1 MIGESG
7 ADFGRLQRDLPAIQ
21 ASLREGGLDGWLLF
35 DVYGRNPVSARL
47 LGLASM
53 TRRYFV
59 LVPAQGEPVAL
70 THGIEQGPWDLWPW
84 RKEVYVAW
92 PELDEKLGAMLRGRG
107 KVAMDYMPGDAV
119 PAMDLVPGGVVE
131 LVQRAGSDVV
141 TSGDLVT
148 RFYAAWSADDLAS
161 HRRAAAA
168 LAQVAQAAFVRLAQT
183 LAGGAV
189 ATEGDLRDWV
199 VADLH
204 AHDVV
209 VDADCIPAIGP
220 NAANPHYAPIGR
232 GAAFHRGDVVLL
244 DLWGKESESSVYADQ
259 TWMAFMGERVPE
271 RPAALFAAI
280 RDGRD
285 AAVAFL
291 RAHRHHVFL
300 ITIDIGANDPEQ
312 CGARPNIAK
321 IVSCIGTGIP
331 DAITHLTTIMA
342 RLKAAADPGVR
353 IVGMNYYLP
362 ALAEWRSG
370 LPGHAIAWVAERL
383 AASYND
389 LLALVYTRSG
399 ARVADVFAAFDT
411 TDFARKVTLPGI
423 GTVPR
428 NVARICQ
435 WTWQCAAP
443 PRGPNQHAN
452 QAGYQVISRTVLQ
465 AAGL

>member
-21 ASLREGGLDGWLLF
+21 ASLRGGGLDGWLLF

-47 LGLASM
+47 LGLAAM

-70 THGIEQGPWDLWPW
+70 THGIEQGPWDRWPW

-92 PELDEKLGAMLRGRG
+92 RELDEQLGKMLAGRS

-131 LVQRAGSDVV
+131 LVMRAGCDVV

-148 RFYAAWSADDLAS
+148 RFYAAWSTEDLES

-183 LAGGAV
+183 LAAGAV

-204 AHDVV
+204 AHGVV

-220 NAANPHYAPIGR
+220 NAANPHYAPVGR
-232 GAAFHRGDVVLL
+232 GATFHRGDVVLL

-291 RAHRHHVFL
+291 RESWEAHRPVPGFEVDDICRGVIRDRGWAQYFIHRTGHSIDQAVHGMGPNIDNYETHETRLLLPGVAFS
-300 ITIDIGANDPEQ
+300 IEPGIYIPGDIGVRTEIDVYVGPDGPE
-312 CGARPNIAK
+312 
-321 IVSCIGTGIP
+321 V
-331 DAITHLTTIMA
+331 TT
-342 RLKAAADPGVR
+342 PGPQTE
-353 IVGMNYYLP
+353 M
-362 ALAEWRSG
+362 
-370 LPGHAIAWVAERL
+370 
-383 AASYND
+383 
-389 LLALVYTRSG
+389 LAL
-399 ARVADVFAAFDT
+399 
-411 TDFARKVTLPGI
+411 
-423 GTVPR
+423 
-428 NVARICQ
+428 
-435 WTWQCAAP
+435 
-443 PRGPNQHAN
+443 HA
-452 QAGYQVISRTVLQ
+452 G
-465 AAGL
+465 

>member
-7 ADFGRLQRDLPAIQ
+7 ADFGRLQRDLSAIQ

-47 LGLASM
+47 LGLAAM

-70 THGIEQGPWDLWPW
+70 THGIEQGPWDRWPW

-92 PELDEKLGAMLRGRG
+92 RELDEQLGKMLAGRS

-131 LVQRAGSDVV
+131 LVMRAGCDVV

-148 RFYAAWSADDLAS
+148 RFYAAWSTEDLES

-183 LAGGAV
+183 LAAGAV

-204 AHDVV
+204 AHGVV

-220 NAANPHYAPIGR
+220 NAANPHYAPVGR
-232 GAAFHRGDVVLL
+232 GATFHRGDVVLL

-291 RAHRHHVFL
+291 RESWEAHRPVPGFEVDDICRGVIRDRGWAQYFIHRTGHSIDQAVHGMGPNIDNYETHETRLLLPGVAFS
-300 ITIDIGANDPEQ
+300 IEPGIYIPGDIGVRTEIDVYIGPDGPE
-312 CGARPNIAK
+312 
-321 IVSCIGTGIP
+321 V
-331 DAITHLTTIMA
+331 TT
-342 RLKAAADPGVR
+342 PGPQTE
-353 IVGMNYYLP
+353 M
-362 ALAEWRSG
+362 
-370 LPGHAIAWVAERL
+370 
-383 AASYND
+383 
-389 LLALVYTRSG
+389 LAL
-399 ARVADVFAAFDT
+399 
-411 TDFARKVTLPGI
+411 
-423 GTVPR
+423 
-428 NVARICQ
+428 
-435 WTWQCAAP
+435 
-443 PRGPNQHAN
+443 HA
-452 QAGYQVISRTVLQ
+452 G
-465 AAGL
+465 